1 MVETKSVS
9 ALKKQLAA
17 AIAMVLVAA
26 VALGSSTYAWFVS
39 NNQVTATTSTISAQS
54 NAPFLK
60 IANKADVADDN
71 AWKNVTTTEDTFNE
85 TNVKTLYPAQVVGEF
100 VAGDAEVTA
109 GTVTAADVKFQSAY
123 ASNAYSATERDN
135 TRFTVGKPATAVT
148 GDYAYMESFYI
159 GSTDAEAGSFANLN
173 VSGVTVSVKDG
184 ATFSEYTYDSNGDGK
199 ADKTVTA
206 NEAKQ
211 QMIDAVRVLVVN
223 NTTGDWAV
231 WDKNGQVNS
240 YTTTATTA
248 PTLTGTK
255 MVSTSNPLADTI
267 AAGKKATID
276 VYVFYDG
283 ADSKIFTNNMSGL
296 HDVSATVT
304 FTADFV
310 NNAAQSQN

>member
-54 NAPFLK
+54 NSPFLK
-60 IANKADVADDN
+60 IANTADVTDDN

-109 GTVTAADVKFQSAY
+109 GTATAADVKFQSAY

-173 VSGVTVSVKDG
+173 VSSVSVSVKDG
-184 ATFSEYTYDSNGDGK
+184 ATFSQYTYDSNGDGT

-206 NEAKQ
+206 DDAKK

-231 WDKNGQVNS
+231 WNKDGQVTS

-255 MVSTSNPLADTI
+255 MVTTGNPLADTI
-267 AAGKKATID
+267 EAGKKATID

-310 NNAAQSQN
+310 NNAKQN

>member
-1 MVETKSVS
+1 MNETKNNSVK
-9 ALKKQLAA
+9 ALKKQMAA
-17 AIAMVLVAA
+17 AVAMVCVAA

-60 IANKADVADDN
+60 IANKANVADDDV
-71 AWKNVTTTEDTFNE
+71 WKNVTTTEDTFKE

-100 VAGDAEVTA
+100 ASGDDEVTA
-109 GTVTAADVKFQSAY
+109 GTATAADVKFQSAY
-123 ASNAYSATERDN
+123 ASNAYSAAERDN

-148 GDYAYMESFYI
+148 GEYAYMESFYI

-173 VSGVTVSVKDG
+173 VSGVTVSVKDD
-184 ATFSEYTYDSNGDGK
+184 ATFSQYTYDSNGDGT

-206 NEAKQ
+206 DEAKQ
-211 QMIDAVRVLVVN
+211 QMLDAVRVLVVN
-223 NTTGDWAV
+223 STTGDWAV
-231 WDKNGQVNS
+231 WDKNGKVES
-240 YTTTATTA
+240 YKTTAA
-248 PTLTGTK
+248 AQTLTGTK
-255 MVSTSNPLADTI
+255 MVSERNPLADTI
-267 AAGKKATID
+267 EAGKKATID

-304 FTADFV
+304 FTANFV
-310 NNAAQSQN
+310 NNAKQN

>member
-1 MVETKSVS
+1 MNVK
-9 ALKKQLAA
+9 ALKKQLMA

-26 VALGSSTYAWFVS
+26 IALGSSTYAWFVS

-60 IANKADVADDN
+60 IANTKKIDSGHPWAD
-71 AWKNVTTTEDTFNE
+71 VTTTTDSFVE
-85 TNVKTLYPAQVVGEF
+85 TNVQTLYPAQVVGEF
-100 VAGDAEVTA
+100 VSGDPEVTA
-109 GTVTAADVKFQSAY
+109 STAEVADVKFQSAY
-123 ASNAYSATERDN
+123 ASTAYSAAERAN
-135 TRFTVGKPATAVT
+135 TRFTVGNATTAVT

-173 VSGVTVSVKDG
+173 VSGVSVAVKEGVS
-184 ATFSEYTYDSNGDGK
+184 FSEYTYDSNGDGA

-206 NEAKQ
+206 EEAKA
-211 QMIDAVRVLVVN
+211 QMLAAVRVLVVN
-223 NTTGDWAV
+223 SDTGDWVV
-231 WDKNGQVNS
+231 WNKDGKVES
-240 YTTTATTA
+240 YKTTADVDPA
-248 PTLTGTK
+248 LSGTK
-255 MVSTSNPLADTI
+255 MVGDSNPLADTI
-267 AAGKKATID
+267 AAGEKATID

-310 NNAAQSQN
+310 NNATQN

>member
-1 MVETKSVS
+1 MNESKNVK

-17 AIAMVLVAA
+17 AIAMVCVAA

-39 NNQVTATTSTISAQS
+39 NNRVTATTSTISAQS

-60 IANKADVADDN
+60 IANKANVADDN
-71 AWKNVTTTEDTFNE
+71 AWKNVTTTEDTFKE

-100 VAGDAEVTA
+100 ASGDDEVRDGTATAE
-109 GTVTAADVKFQSAY
+109 DVKFQSAY
-123 ASNAYSATERDN
+123 ASNAYSATERDS
-135 TRFTVGKPATAVT
+135 TRFTVGNPATAVN
-148 GDYAYMESFYI
+148 GNYAYKESFYI
-159 GSTDAEAGSFANLN
+159 GSTDDEAGSFANLN
-173 VSGVTVSVKDG
+173 VSGVSVSVKEG
-184 ATFSEYTYDSNGDGK
+184 ATFSQYTYDSNGDGTP
-199 ADKTVTA
+199 DKTVTA
-206 NEAKQ
+206 DDAKK

-231 WDKNGQVNS
+231 WNKDGQVTS
-240 YTTTATTA
+240 YTTTATAA
-248 PTLTGTK
+248 PTLTGNR
-255 MVSTSNPLADTI
+255 MVATGNPLADTI
-267 AAGKKATID
+267 EAGKKATID

-310 NNAAQSQN
+310 NNAKQN

>member
-1 MVETKSVS
+1 MNESKNVK

-17 AIAMVLVAA
+17 AIAMVCVAA

-39 NNQVTATTSTISAQS
+39 NNRVTATTSTISAQS

-60 IANKADVADDN
+60 IANKANVADDN
-71 AWKNVTTTEDTFNE
+71 AWKNVTTTEDTFKE

-100 VAGDAEVTA
+100 ASGDDEVTA
-109 GTVTAADVKFQSAY
+109 GTATAADVKFQSAY
-123 ASNAYSATERDN
+123 ASNAYSATERDK
-135 TRFTVGKPATAVT
+135 TRFTVGNPAAAVD
-148 GDYAYMESFYI
+148 GNYAYKESFYI

-173 VSGVTVSVKDG
+173 VSGVSVSVKEG
-184 ATFSEYTYDSNGDGK
+184 ATFSQYTYDSNGDGTP
-199 ADKTVTA
+199 DKTVTA
-206 NEAKQ
+206 DDAKK

-231 WDKNGQVNS
+231 WNKDGQVTS
-240 YTTTATTA
+240 YTTTATAA
-248 PTLTGTK
+248 PTLTGNK
-255 MVSTSNPLADTI
+255 MVATGNPLADTI
-267 AAGKKATID
+267 EAGKKATID

-310 NNAAQSQN
+310 NNAKQN

>member
-1 MVETKSVS
+1 MSTKS
-9 ALKKQLAA
+9 LKKQLMA

-100 VAGDAEVTA
+100 VEGDAEVTA
-109 GTVTAADVKFQSAY
+109 GTATAADVKFQSAY
-123 ASNAYSATERDN
+123 ASNAYSATERNN

-184 ATFSEYTYDSNGDGK
+184 ATFSEYTYDSNGDGT
-199 ADKTVTA
+199 ADKTVNA

-223 NTTGDWAV
+223 SETGDWVV
-231 WDKNGQVNS
+231 WNKDGKVES
-240 YTTTATTA
+240 YKTTADVDPA
-248 PTLTGTK
+248 LSGTK
-255 MVSTSNPLADTI
+255 MVGDSNPLADTI
-267 AAGKKATID
+267 AAGEKATID

-310 NNAAQSQN
+310 NNATQN

>member
-1 MVETKSVS
+1 MKDNKSIK
-9 ALKKQLAA
+9 ALKKQMAA
-17 AIAMVLVAA
+17 AVAMVLVAA

-109 GTVTAADVKFQSAY
+109 GTATAADVKFQSAY

-184 ATFSEYTYDSNGDGK
+184 ATFSEYTYDSNGDGTD
-199 ADKTVTA
+199 DKTVTA

-223 NTTGDWAV
+223 SETGDWVV
-231 WDKNGQVNS
+231 WNKDGKVES
-240 YTTTATTA
+240 YKTTADVDPA
-248 PTLTGTK
+248 LSGTK
-255 MVSTSNPLADTI
+255 MVGDSNPLADTI
-267 AAGKKATID
+267 AAGEKATID

-310 NNAAQSQN
+310 NNATQN

>member
-1 MVETKSVS
+1 MTETISVK

-17 AIAMVLVAA
+17 AIAMVCVAA

-71 AWKNVTTTEDTFNE
+71 AWKKVTTTEDTFNE

-148 GDYAYMESFYI
+148 GNYAYMESFYI

-184 ATFSEYTYDSNGDGK
+184 ATFSQYTYDSNGDGT

-206 NEAKQ
+206 DDAKK

-231 WDKNGQVNS
+231 WNKDGQVTS
-240 YTTTATTA
+240 YTTTATAA

-255 MVSTSNPLADTI
+255 MVTTGNPLADTI
-267 AAGKKATID
+267 EAGKKATID

-310 NNAAQSQN
+310 NNAKQN

>member
-1 MVETKSVS
+1 M
-9 ALKKQLAA
+9 A

-100 VAGDAEVTA
+100 VEGDAEVTA
-109 GTVTAADVKFQSAY
+109 GTATAADVKFQSAY
-123 ASNAYSATERDN
+123 ASNAYSATERNN

-184 ATFSEYTYDSNGDGK
+184 ATFSEYTYDSNGDGT
-199 ADKTVTA
+199 ADKTVNA

-223 NTTGDWAV
+223 SETGDWVV
-231 WDKNGQVNS
+231 WNKDGKVES
-240 YTTTATTA
+240 YKTTADVDPA
-248 PTLTGTK
+248 LSGTK
-255 MVSTSNPLADTI
+255 MVGDSNPLADTI
-267 AAGKKATID
+267 AAGEKATID

-310 NNAAQSQN
+310 NNATQN